1 MKIKVKYFNML
12 REFVGIK
19 EEYYTFSFIPTI
31 QALLEEACS
40 QHQEKLNDK
49 LFDTEGK
56 MKPAILIFLNSRY
69 INHNELN
76 QNLSDKDE
84 VYLFPVIGGG

>member
-19 EEYYTFSFIPTI
+19 EEYYKFSSSPTI

-40 QHQEKLNDK
+40 RNQKKLKDK
-49 LFDTEGK
+49 LLDTEGK
-56 MKPAILIFLNSRY
+56 LKPAILIFLNSQ
-69 INHNELN
+69 IVNHNELN
-76 QNLSDKDE
+76 QNLSDNDE